1 MHVEYRRH
9 ALDQALSYCRFIWI
23 HRLEMI
29 DGLLH
34 IMQLVIELDPIT
46 RQTFFFS
53 SYIFN
58 NQLLPAPIQSHLI
71 TSQIRS
77 KYSGDIQEQFSKPCP
92 HCDSS
97 SFTLVCVLLC
107 FAEIF
112 ITY

>member
-46 RQTFFFS
+46 RQTFFS
-53 SYIFN
+53 
-58 NQLLPAPIQSHLI
+58 P
-71 TSQIRS
+71 
-77 KYSGDIQEQFSKPCP
+77 
-92 HCDSS
+92 
-97 SFTLVCVLLC
+97 LVYL
-107 FAEIF
+107 
-112 ITY
+112 